1 MLAKEIKNMAR
12 LIKNSWAIHYPG
24 PHGWNSFDEDDGT
37 ESKDGVGSVKNPEA
51 PI

>member
-1 MLAKEIKNMAR
+1 MLAKEIKNMVR

-24 PHGWNSFDEDDGT
+24 PHGWNSFDEDDRTDEG
-37 ESKDGVGSVKNPEA
+37 GSVKNPEA